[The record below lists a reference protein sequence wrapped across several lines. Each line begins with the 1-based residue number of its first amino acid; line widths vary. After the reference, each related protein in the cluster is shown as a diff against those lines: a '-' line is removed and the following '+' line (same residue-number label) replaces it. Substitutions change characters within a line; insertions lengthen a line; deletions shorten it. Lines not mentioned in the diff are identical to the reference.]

1 MSNVKFLYVTEFVH
15 ICDEDDAS
23 DYLYD
28 DFLGIGTF
36 ADQNT
41 ERTKSYLTEEFIV
54 VLDLG

>member
-36 ADQNT
+36 AD
-41 ERTKSYLTEEFIV
+41 
-54 VLDLG
+54 